1 MNSGN
6 ISNESK
12 SRNKKT
18 KDQFEKLRSNV
29 ILRKIFNIIE
39 KNKLLMIVKY
49 NKKIQKR
56 LNLCF
61 KDYKEYSQIYSSIE
75 IELKI
80 EDNKYN
86 KFINISS
93 YNEKY
98 YHIYFD
104 NSKEEIKRN

>member
-1 MNSGN
+1 
-6 ISNESK
+6 
-12 SRNKKT
+12 
-18 KDQFEKLRSNV
+18 
-29 ILRKIFNIIE
+29 
-39 KNKLLMIVKY
+39 MIVKY

-104 NSKEEIKRN
+104 NSKEEIKRNYLKARNSDPRKSRFQKLKGGPLFRALFIFLYFRNFK